1 MRMGNP
7 CSRPRTKFAV
17 HYIILLSLFPPSP
30 AAWLTYRLSSS
41 LASPSSCCPCACIAH
56 SPVHKLPSASPAFS
70 RRCRSTSRRCARLW
84 RTPTNWLRLSSHTL
98 TTKHQV
104 SHQLIIR
111 FPIEI
116 MLSSLQHWLPIPMIC
131 WRTTINA
138 QMSITFSCASASVV
152 KSLALSSIH
161 FFWTLTGLLWYDL
174 GKWSV
179 LRMYRTKN
187 TNNMAFSCYRELNT
201 HSTLRN
207 LGTSALYYKWNTKL
221 GSSLV
226 Q

>member
-1 MRMGNP
+1 MLQAQDQIY
-7 CSRPRTKFAV
+7 CSLY
-17 HYIILLSLFPPSP
+17 HSSLSLSLFPPSP

-41 LASPSSCCPCACIAH
+41 LASPLSCCPCACIAH

-104 SHQLIIR
+104 SHQLIIK

-131 WRTTINA
+131 WRTTTNA

-152 KSLALSSIH
+152 KSLAPLNTS
-161 FFWTLTGLLWYDL
+161 
-174 GKWSV
+174 SV
-179 LRMYRTKN
+179 LWLDFYDM
-187 TNNMAFSCYRELNT
+187 
-201 HSTLRN
+201 TLANDR
-207 LGTSALYYKWNTKL
+207 YCD
-221 GSSLV
+221 V
-226 Q
+226 QDKE